1 MESHQVNRALRTGDT
16 TAGGETQCFSPSSS
30 AMDRISPSMMVH
42 RLMVLLMPRDKKN
55 LLNKINLLSKIDR
68 NSLTK

>member
-42 RLMVLLMPRDKKN
+42 RLMVLLMPRDKK
-55 LLNKINLLSKIDR
+55 KP
-68 NSLTK
+68 T